1 MKILETNNYFSFI
14 FLQFH
19 YLNFFVQKN
28 LTKNEIYF
36 VGNART
42 HEFHFLNLP
51 RRIQRPVEYQRRS
64 FLLT

>member
-28 LTKNEIYF
+28 PTKTKYILLETP
-36 VGNART
+36 G
-42 HEFHFLNLP
+42 P
-51 RRIQRPVEYQRRS
+51 MS
-64 FLLT
+64 FTF